1 MILVCGEALV
11 DLVPQ
16 PGGDLWRAVPGGG
29 PANTAVALA
38 RLGGRAALLCRLSG
52 DAFGR
57 RIRAHLTER
66 GVDLGMAVAAE
77 EPSTVAVVGLDE
89 HGAAEYSFYLDG
101 TADRGWS
108 PRELPEPPEGTRAI
122 HAGSLAAVLEPGAG
136 HLLAWA
142 RAHRE
147 RVVVAYDVNA
157 RPAVGLDRAAVAA
170 WAARWMDAAHVVKV
184 SEEDLAWLE
193 PGRDPVA
200 AAERWMVRHGLD
212 LLLLTRGGDGAVAL
226 SAHWGDRV
234 RVPGVRVPVRDT
246 VGAGDTFGAAVLAR
260 LSELG
265 YLGGPGE
272 LATLGPGAAR
282 EALEFAAAAAALACT
297 AEGADPPDRDRVE
310 RLLRN
315 TRGAVSV
322 ACPSGTP
329 VVGAPIA
336 SGHDGGS
343 TGPDQGL

>member
-57 RIRAHLTER
+57 RIRAHLAER
-66 GVDLGMAVAAE
+66 GVDLGMAVAAD

-89 HGAAEYSFYLDG
+89 QGAAEYSFYLDG
-101 TADRGWS
+101 TADWGWR
-108 PRELPEPPEGTRAI
+108 PEELPEPPGETRAI
-122 HAGSLAAVLEPGAG
+122 HVGSLATVLEPGAG
-136 HLLAWA
+136 HLWAWV

-147 RVVVAYDVNA
+147 RAVVAYDVNA
-157 RPAVGLDRAAVAA
+157 RPAVGLDRGAVAA
-170 WAARWMDAAHVVKV
+170 WAARWMDAAHVVKA

-193 PGRDPVA
+193 PGGDPVEVAGRWA
-200 AAERWMVRHGLD
+200 ARHGLD

-234 RVPGVRVPVRDT
+234 SVPGVRVPVRDT
-246 VGAGDTFGAAVLAR
+246 VGAGDAFGAAVLAR
-260 LSELG
+260 LSDLG
-265 YLGGPGE
+265 YLAGPGK
-272 LATLGPGAAR
+272 LATLDPGAAR
-282 EALEFAAAAAALACT
+282 EALEFAVAAGALACT
-297 AEGADPPDRDRVE
+297 AEGADPPDRERVE
-310 RLLRN
+310 RFLRG
-315 TRGAVSV
+315 TRGE
-322 ACPSGTP
+322 G
-329 VVGAPIA
+329 
-336 SGHDGGS
+336 
-343 TGPDQGL
+343 

>member
-16 PGGDLWRAVPGGG
+16 PGADLWRALPGGG

-57 RIRAHLTER
+57 RIRAHLVER
-66 GVDLGMAVAAE
+66 GVDLGMAVAAD

-101 TADRGWS
+101 TADWGWS
-108 PRELPEPPEGTRAI
+108 PRELPEPPGKTRAI
-122 HAGSLAAVLEPGAG
+122 HVGSLAAVLEPGAG

-147 RVVVAYDVNA
+147 RTVLAYDVNA
-157 RPAVGLDRAAVAA
+157 RPAVGLDRSAVAA
-170 WAARWMDAAHVVKV
+170 WAARWMDAAHVVKA

-200 AAERWMVRHGLD
+200 VAEGWADRHGLD

-226 SAHWGDRV
+226 SPRWSDPV
-234 RVPGVRVPVRDT
+234 SVQGVRVPVRDT
-246 VGAGDTFGAAVLAR
+246 VGAGDAFGAAVLAR
-260 LSELG
+260 LSDLG
-265 YLGGPGE
+265 YLAGPGV
-272 LATLGPGAAR
+272 LATLVPGAAR
-282 EALEFAAAAAALACT
+282 EVLEFAAAAAALACT
-297 AEGADPPDRDRVE
+297 TEGADPPDRDRVE
-310 RLLRN
+310 RFRH
-315 TRGAVSV
+315 
-322 ACPSGTP
+322 GTHRA
-329 VVGAPIA
+329 G
-336 SGHDGGS
+336 
-343 TGPDQGL
+343 